1 AHVGFMSMVASIMT
15 TAEQHLQRLN
25 QRHRETVPASELV
38 VGVQCGGSDAFS
50 GVTANPAVGHCT
62 DLLVRAGATVMFSE
76 VTEVR
81 DGIDQLTSRATTP
94 EVAEAMIREMAW
106 YDAYLARGRA
116 DRSANTTPGNKKG
129 GLSNIVEKAMGSI
142 VKSGSAP
149 ISGVLSPGEK
159 LKQKGLIY
167 AATPASDFICGT
179 LQLAAGMNLHVFTTG
194 RGTPYGLAE
203 VPVIKVATR
212 TDLARRWHD
221 LMDVNA
227 GTIADGTQTIEEV
240 GMAMFELMLDVAS
253 GRKKTWAEQWK
264 LHNALVLFN
273 PAPVT

>member
-1 AHVGFMSMVASIMT
+1 MSMIDSILR

-25 QRHRETVPASELV
+25 ARRRETVPASALV

-50 GVTANPAVGHCT
+50 GVTANPAVGFCT

-81 DGIDQLTSRATTP
+81 DGIDQLTARAASP
-94 EVAEAMIREMAW
+94 EIAEAMIREMAW
-106 YDAYLARGRA
+106 YDAYLKRGSA
-116 DRSANTTPGNKKG
+116 DRSANTTPGNKAG

-149 ISGVLSPGEK
+149 IGGVLSPGEK
-159 LKQKGLIY
+159 LSDRGIRSGLVY
-167 AATPASDFICGT
+167 TATPASDFICGT

-212 TDLARRWHD
+212 SELARRWHD
-221 LMDVNA
+221 LMDINA
-227 GTIADGTQTIEEV
+227 GRIADGEASIEEI
-240 GMAMFELMLDVAS
+240 GWEMFRLMLDVAS
-253 GRKKTWAEQWK
+253 GRKKTWAERWQ

-273 PAPVT
+273 PAPIT